1 MKTILNEYREWKAER
16 PEPDWQY
23 DTIHEFFDDLTRG
36 EIYKFME
43 SVNNLQDFVIKNT
56 MAITDS
62 RGVTFEVIEVK
73 QLLEYLEKE

>member
-1 MKTILNEYREWKAER
+1 MKTILKQYREWKSGR

-36 EIYKFME
+36 EIYNFME

-73 QLLEYLEKE
+73 QLLEYLERL